1 MKKSKAK
8 KKPQNRLRG
17 NAKKNAAQAKSKG
30 DKSNATPES
39 GPISGIQALPPLD
52 KIFVQQ
58 VGMLSGPSA
67 VALNSLLGALNSAR
81 QGVLSPIEI
90 DQNAKQLAIL
100 ISNVERLQKFEG

>member
-67 VALNSLLGALNSAR
+67 VALNSLLGAR